1 MNTFEVKDIIE
12 GKKSLGDCCKINMER
27 YSTIYYYS
35 NATNCKL
42 CTFEYL
48 GQIFRT
54 SNEGVI
60 KNFHKILM
68 RTGNKMFFTHV
79 TDENT
84 VKNISKHYKL
94 IYCQQVPL
102 GYGSGMQ
109 YHCAFLINPKDP
121 VYGKRVDDK
130 NKYDDI
136 TKSFSSIY
144 NQNVDLLKQNVQKV
158 IVEDT
163 NVIEQ
168 FIIKASNE
176 EINKLRSYKQP
187 KRKKDLITK
196 INNKV

>member
-1 MNTFEVKDIIE
+1 MDIFEVKNIIE
-12 GKKSLGDCCKINMER
+12 GGQSLGDSCRIKMST

-48 GQIFRT
+48 GQIFR
-54 SNEGVI
+54 NDDENLI
-60 KNFHKILM
+60 KNFNKILL
-68 RTGNKMFFTHV
+68 RTNKKMFFTHL
-79 TDENT
+79 TDITIVE
-84 VKNISKHYKL
+84 KISEHYKL
-94 IYCQQVPL
+94 IYCQEVPL
-102 GYGSGMQ
+102 GYGTGMQ
-109 YHCAFLINPKDP
+109 YHCAFLINGDDP
-121 VYGKRVDDK
+121 VYGKRVNEK
-130 NKYDDI
+130 NKYNDI
-136 TKSFSSIY
+136 TKSFNSIY
-144 NQNVDLLKQNVQKV
+144 NQNVSLLKQTIKKV
-158 IVEDT
+158 SVDDT